1 MNFCILGAGAW
12 GTAVAIY
19 LSKIGHVVTLVPRRV
34 EQALSMSSA
43 RENLDYLKGVPFDS
57 DLQIGS
63 SLKPALMES
72 DYIFFACPSHALGE
86 TCQQVIEQAIPSS
99 SRLRGALAPVS
110 YTHLRAHET

>member
-34 EQALSMSSA
+34 EQALSLSSA

-72 DYIFFACPSHALGE
+72 DYMFNIG
-86 TCQQVIEQAIPSS
+86 ISS
-99 SRLRGALAPVS
+99 FRSL
-110 YTHLRAHET
+110 HLL

>member
-43 RENLDYLKGVPFDS
+43 RENLDY
-57 DLQIGS
+57 
-63 SLKPALMES
+63 
-72 DYIFFACPSHALGE
+72 
-86 TCQQVIEQAIPSS
+86 
-99 SRLRGALAPVS
+99 
-110 YTHLRAHET
+110 

>member
-34 EQALSMSSA
+34 EQALNMSSA
-43 RENLDYLKGVPFDS
+43 RENLDFKGVFLDP

-63 SLKPALMES
+63 SLKLTQES
-72 DYIFFACPSHALGE
+72 DYIFFACPSHALRV
-86 TCQQVIEQAIPSS
+86 TCRRVIEQAIPSS
-99 SRLRGALAPVS
+99 SRLRGALALV
-110 YTHLRAHET
+110 RG